1 MKVLIVAQGIHP
13 LTIDLALGML
23 FSDLDDLAGEEEEIE
38 PNVFIGKKTKIDF
51 TMPEADKEE
60 VRKIIKRYI
69 TVEKIEID

>member
-23 FSDLDDLAGEEEEIE
+23 LSDLEDLAGGEIE

-51 TMPEADKEE
+51 AMPEADKEE
-60 VRKIIKRYI
+60 ARKIIKNYI
-69 TVEKIEID
+69 TVEKIEIE